1 VTNLRLDSYQVI
13 VTNEDAPEIFAFDVP
28 VPPSQL
34 SLDVPAGF
42 FAAGTDYEVE
52 VIARAV
58 PENGNQV
65 ISITFFTTPE

>member
-1 VTNLRLDSYQVI
+1 LT
-13 VTNEDAPEIFAFDVP
+13 
-28 VPPSQL
+28 
-34 SLDVPAGF
+34 LDVPAGV

-52 VIARAV
+52 VIARAA